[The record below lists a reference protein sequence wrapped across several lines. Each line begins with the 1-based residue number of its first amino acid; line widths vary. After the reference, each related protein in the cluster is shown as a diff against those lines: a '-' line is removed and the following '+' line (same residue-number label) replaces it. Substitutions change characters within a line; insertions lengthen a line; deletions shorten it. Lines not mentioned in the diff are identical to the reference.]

1 MSNTNSFS
9 GIVKILETPRSY
21 ILNQKVRLTKV
32 RVELPQKRKNK
43 KNAIVCLLIWG
54 NLGRQVQK
62 FYTMN
67 DYVLIEGYP
76 SLRSKKNGNPRLKL
90 SKRLFI
96 TVGKIYPIL
105 LNTDRS
111 LTKISKQ

>member
-9 GIVKILETPRSY
+9 GIVKILEPPRSY
-21 ILNQKVRLTKV
+21 ILNQKARLTKV

-62 FYTMN
+62 FYTTN

-76 SLRSKKNGNPRLKL
+76 SLRSKKNGNPRLK
-90 SKRLFI
+90 RLFI

-105 LNTDRS
+105 LNSDRS
-111 LTKISKQ
+111 LPKISK

>member
-9 GIVKILETPRSY
+9 GIVKVLETPKSY
-21 ILNQKVRLTKV
+21 ILNPKARLTKV
-32 RVELPQKRKNK
+32 RVELPQKRKTK

-62 FYTMN
+62 FYTIN
-67 DYVLIEGYP
+67 DYVLIDGYP
-76 SLRSKKNGNPRLKL
+76 SLRSKKNGNPRFKL

-96 TVGKIYPIL
+96 TVGKICPIL

-111 LTKISKQ
+111 LIKISKQ

>member
-21 ILNQKVRLTKV
+21 IFNQKARLTKV

-62 FYTMN
+62 FYTTN

-76 SLRSKKNGNPRLKL
+76 SLRSKKNRNSRFKP

-105 LNTDRS
+105 LSTDRS

>member
-21 ILNQKVRLTKV
+21 ILNQKTRLTKV

-62 FYTMN
+62 FYTSN

-76 SLRSKKNGNPRLKL
+76 SLRSKKNGNVRFKS

-105 LNTDRS
+105 LSTDRS
-111 LTKISKQ
+111 LPKISKQ

>member
-9 GIVKILETPRSY
+9 GIVKLLETPRSY
-21 ILNQKVRLTKV
+21 ILNQKARITKV

-43 KNAIVCLLIWG
+43 KNAIVCLFIWG
-54 NLGRQVQK
+54 NLGCQVQK
-62 FYTMN
+62 FYKPN

-76 SLRSKKNGNPRLKL
+76 SLRSKKNENSRFKQ

-111 LTKISKQ
+111 LPTISKQ

>member
-9 GIVKILETPRSY
+9 GIVKILETPRCY
-21 ILNQKVRLTKV
+21 ILNQKARLTKA

-43 KNAIVCLLIWG
+43 KNG
-54 NLGRQVQK
+54 N
-62 FYTMN
+62 
-67 DYVLIEGYP
+67 D
-76 SLRSKKNGNPRLKL
+76 RLKK

-96 TVGKIYPIL
+96 TVAKIYPIL

-111 LTKISKQ
+111 LTKISK

>member
-1 MSNTNSFS
+1 MSNTNSFA
-9 GIVKILETPRSY
+9 GIVKILEPPRSY
-21 ILNQKVRLTKV
+21 SFNQKARLTKV

-54 NLGRQVQK
+54 NLGRQVQN
-62 FYTMN
+62 FYTTN

-76 SLRSKKNGNPRLKL
+76 SLRSKKNGNPRLKE

-105 LNTDRS
+105 LKTDRS
-111 LTKISKQ
+111 LPKISKE

>member
-9 GIVKILETPRSY
+9 GIVKILEPPRSY
-21 ILNQKVRLTKV
+21 ILNQKARLTKV

-54 NLGRQVQK
+54 NLGRQVPK
-62 FYTMN
+62 FYTTN

-76 SLRSKKNGNPRLKL
+76 SLRSKKNGNPRLK
-90 SKRLFI
+90 RLFI

-105 LNTDRS
+105 LNSDRS
-111 LTKISKQ
+111 LPKISK

>member
-21 ILNQKVRLTKV
+21 SFKQKARLTKV

-62 FYTMN
+62 FYTTN
-67 DYVLIEGYP
+67 DYDRNFIELNSSESFYF
-76 SLRSKKNGNPRLKL
+76 SIINSIKNN
-90 SKRLFI
+90 F
-96 TVGKIYPIL
+96 
-105 LNTDRS
+105 
-111 LTKISKQ
+111 

>member
-21 ILNQKVRLTKV
+21 SFKQKARLTKV

-62 FYTMN
+62 FYTTN
-67 DYVLIEGYP
+67 DDRNFIELNSSESFYF
-76 SLRSKKNGNPRLKL
+76 SIINSIKNN
-90 SKRLFI
+90 F
-96 TVGKIYPIL
+96 
-105 LNTDRS
+105 
-111 LTKISKQ
+111 

>member
-21 ILNQKVRLTKV
+21 ILNKKARLTKV
-32 RVELPQKRKNK
+32 RVQLPQKRKNK
-43 KNAIVCLLIWG
+43 KNAIVCLIIWG

-62 FYTMN
+62 FYTTN

-76 SLRSKKNGNPRLKL
+76 SLRSKKNENPSLKR
-90 SKRLFI
+90 SKRLFM

-105 LNTDRS
+105 LNSDRS